1 MTQNMDELRRDV
13 ALACRML
20 GATGLTT
27 PLLGH
32 VSVRIDEG
40 QALVRCRGP
49 QERGL
54 LFTTVDDILPVPLDG
69 PATLPPGWSAPH
81 ELPIH
86 TQMLRARPDVTAV
99 LHAHPRSALLAGLA
113 DAPIRPVF
121 GAYDIPAYLLAK
133 AGVPV
138 FGDSGLVSTAAAGQA
153 LAAAMGESQ
162 VCLLRGH
169 GVVTAGATVPT
180 VIAHLLALDELLSVS
195 VDLARLGAATAEVVS
210 DRLPNLGP
218 AFNVDALWRHHLG
231 LLGLRG
237 LADVRSTQ
245 EKNDD
250 GGIR

>member
-1 MTQNMDELRRDV
+1 MTQPVDGLRRDV

-32 VSVRIDEG
+32 LSVRLDEG

-49 QERGL
+49 EERGL
-54 LFTTVDDILPVPLDG
+54 LFTTVDDILTVSLDG
-69 PATLPPGWSAPH
+69 PATLPQGWSTPH

-86 TQMLRARPDVTAV
+86 TEILRARPDVTVV

-113 DAPIRPVF
+113 AVPLRGVF

-138 FGDSGLVSTAAAGQA
+138 FADSGLVSTTRAGQA
-153 LAAAMGESQ
+153 LATAMGESP

-169 GVVTAGATVPT
+169 GVVTVGATVPT
-180 VIAHLLALDELLSVS
+180 VIAHLLALDELLSVN
-195 VDLARLGAATAEVVS
+195 VDLARLGSAPDEVAA

-218 AFNVDALWRHHLG
+218 ALNIDALWRHHLG
-231 LLGLRG
+231 LLALRG
-237 LADVRSTQ
+237 LADVTSALQ
-245 EKNDD
+245 KNDN
-250 GGIR
+250 GGTR